1 MIRIVRRLKRMKL
14 EIKIMMMEVVMRVIR
29 MVRTRMR
36 MRRSMMMMMR
46 MVVAEWL
53 DGAGGSSNDSGGLS
67 DLKVNRTAVGISR
80 TAARV

>member
-1 MIRIVRRLKRMKL
+1 MEVTRKHV
-14 EIKIMMMEVVMRVIR
+14 MMMVV
-29 MVRTRMR
+29 
-36 MRRSMMMMMR
+36 
-46 MVVAEWL
+46 VVVEWQ